1 MGELGYRRRMQANEL
16 PTGKLYR
23 GKHFAGYGIAVNGEL
38 LEGQL
43 SARTES
49 RGGEPPTVTVTFRLT
64 AEHIENQPV
73 IKLNR
78 V

>member
-1 MGELGYRRRMQANEL
+1 MKFQVA
-16 PTGKLYR
+16 KLYR
-23 GKHFAGYGIAVNGEL
+23 GKHFVGYGIAVNGEL

-43 SARTES
+43 SARAET

>member
-1 MGELGYRRRMQANEL
+1 MKFQVA
-16 PTGKLYR
+16 KLYR
-23 GKHFAGYGIAVNGEL
+23 GKHFAGYGIAVDGEL

-73 IKLNR
+73 IQLNR
-78 V
+78 G

>member
-1 MGELGYRRRMQANEL
+1 MKFQVA
-16 PTGKLYR
+16 KLYR
-23 GKHFAGYGIAVNGEL
+23 GKHFAGYGIAVDGEL

-64 AEHIENQPV
+64 AEHIEN
-73 IKLNR
+73 
-78 V
+78 